1 MENQLINPD
10 DILELMAEVGNS
22 LQICRTVVTSPA
34 QPEYGFDEVRSLQC
48 RLVRGYV
55 IPLVAGYVAPQLA
68 SQLALES
75 GSLQVGSHVAIV
87 SAEDMQLSDLDE
99 GSVMVWNGL
108 TYELKYLR
116 GIQHRGVVMIH
127 EIILNQ
133 TQKQQPAE

>member
-1 MENQLINPD
+1 MEDLLID
-10 DILELMAEVGNS
+10 AGEILELIAEVGNS
-22 LQICRTVVTSPA
+22 LQLCRTVVTSPA
-34 QPEYGFDEVRSLQC
+34 QPEYGFAEVRSLQC
-48 RLVRGYV
+48 RPVRGYV

-75 GSLQVGSHVAIV
+75 GSLQAGSYVAIV
-87 SAEDMQLSDLDE
+87 SAEDMQLSDLEE
-99 GSVMVWNGL
+99 GSVMTWNGL

-133 TQKQQPAE
+133 TQKQQPA